1 MLLIIVVV
9 FFLVAIVS
17 GLVWVNSIFRSDPDQ
32 PTPTYIPP
40 EQVALMSPKVP
51 DLFDEGRI
59 KSDLAKLSNRPT
71 ALAQYLAQAQVRFTG
86 DRQIAVL
93 EQWTK
98 FYNAGKAVIAARTE
112 LARAHA
118 DLQQV
123 STESEIKLKEKEVKI
138 AALNAELEDAA
149 LRKDDARI
157 KRDSVGKETK
167 TAEPTEAK
175 LTPEQERILKK
186 DEIELKLARVRQQ
199 KAAAEASAVDEEER
213 IRVANMHDDR
223 IEELLQELREYL

>member
-1 MLLIIVVV
+1 MLPIFFIV
-9 FFLVAIVS
+9 LCLLAILF
-17 GLVWVNSIFRSDPDQ
+17 GLLWLNSIFTSEPDQ
-32 PTPTYIPP
+32 PTTTNVPSERLVLVT
-40 EQVALMSPKVP
+40 PKVP

-59 KSDLAKLSNRPT
+59 KSDLARLSDQPT
-71 ALAQYLAQAQVRFTG
+71 ALAQYIAQAQVRFTQK
-86 DRQIAVL
+86 RQMAVL
-93 EQWTK
+93 ARWTE

-123 STESEIKLKEKEVKI
+123 STETEIKLKEKEVKI
-138 AALNAELEDAA
+138 AALNAELEEAA

-157 KRDSVGKETK
+157 KRDNLGKETK
-167 TAEPTEAK
+167 TAEPTEPK

-199 KAAAEASAVDEEER
+199 KATAETSAVNEEGR
-213 IRVANMHDDR
+213 VRVANMHDDR